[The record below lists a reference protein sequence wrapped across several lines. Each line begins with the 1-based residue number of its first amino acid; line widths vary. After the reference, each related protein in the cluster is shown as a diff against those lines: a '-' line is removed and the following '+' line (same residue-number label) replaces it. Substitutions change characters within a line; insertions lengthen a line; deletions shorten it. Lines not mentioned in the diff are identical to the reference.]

1 MQRIQT
7 LLKKI
12 DDLAK
17 KGEKLDLIELDLMLD
32 YTKVVYADL
41 MEVRSNKVYVG
52 TPEPQPEPKSTSPQ
66 QPIEPE
72 VTMPP
77 TNTPEIIEPQ
87 PTKESIE
94 NTGDTAKVS
103 VSDDSI
109 DTPKPQIQE
118 VDAPEQNDP
127 QPSPQEKK
135 NINKVIGINDKYQY
149 ISELFNSDKEAY
161 EAVLN
166 TINEFNTADE
176 AIDWLETEVSK
187 EQNWDGE
194 LLSVQMFYDTVNT
207 FFSSK

>member
-52 TPEPQPEPKSTSPQ
+52 TPEPQPEPMPTPPKPS
-66 QPIEPE
+66 IEPE
-72 VTMPP
+72 VKVTPP
-77 TNTPEIIEPQ
+77 DTPEIKEPVPPRSEKTEQ
-87 PTKESIE
+87 EEP
-94 NTGDTAKVS
+94 KVS
-103 VSDDSI
+103 IKGEDAN
-109 DTPKPQIQE
+109 TPKPVIQE
-118 VDAPEQNDP
+118 VDVPEQGNP
-127 QPSPQEKK
+127 QPIPQEKK